1 MIAVLIGAALAMV
14 IALAGTPLVI
24 AYFRGHG
31 LSQSIRDDVAV
42 DHNETKA
49 GTPTMG
55 GTAIVLAAVIGFTVA
70 HVTEL
75 RFTPAG
81 GLIVFVFIGMAAVGF
96 VDDYIKVRMR
106 RSLGLSKTAKFLG
119 QATVAGV
126 FAWVGPTYA
135 GVPRNVSVVGE
146 LNLVTGLPLW
156 AYAIWVFL
164 ILAGFSNAV
173 NLTDGLDGLAAGSS
187 TLVLGAYTLI
197 GFWMSRNSVDYGFV
211 GQQESLDVAVVASAA
226 LAACAGFLWFNAPPA
241 RIYMGDTGSLALG
254 GLLAAIAMVTNT
266 QLLLVVLG
274 GLYVLETGSVMAQV
288 VAFRAFGQR
297 VLRMAPIHHHFELLG
312 WAETT
317 VVVRFWIIAGL
328 GVTVGLGLFYAE
340 WLGRVGV
347 TP

>member
-1 MIAVLIGAALAMV
+1 MISILIAGALAMV
-14 IALAGTPLVI
+14 VALAGTPLVV

-31 LSQSIRDDVAV
+31 LSQSIRDDVLV
-42 DHNETKA
+42 DHAETKA

-55 GTAIVLAAVIGFTVA
+55 GTAIVTAAVIGYAVA
-70 HVTEL
+70 HVTDL
-75 RFTPAG
+75 IFTPTAG
-81 GLIVFVFIGMAAVGF
+81 LVVFVFVGMAVVGF
-96 VDDYIKVRMR
+96 LDDYIKVRKR
-106 RSLGLSKTAKFLG
+106 RSLGLNKTAKFGG
-119 QATVAGV
+119 QAFVAIV
-126 FAWVGPTYA
+126 FAWVGPLVA
-135 GVPRNVSVVGE
+135 DVPRNISVVGE
-146 LNLVTGLPLW
+146 FVLVADLPVW
-156 AYAIWVFL
+156 AYAIWVFF
-164 ILAGFSNAV
+164 ILSGFSNAV

-187 TLVLGAYTLI
+187 TLVLGGYTLM
-197 GFWMSRNSVDYGFV
+197 GFWMFRNPSSYPFIGS
-211 GQQESLDVAVVASAA
+211 QQSLEVAVIAVAA

-274 GLYVLETGSVMAQV
+274 GLYVLETTSVLAQV
-288 VAFRAFGQR
+288 IAFRAFGRR

-340 WLGRVGV
+340 WIGRIGV
-347 TP
+347 SP

>member
-1 MIAVLIGAALAMV
+1 VIAVLISGALAMV

-31 LSQSIRDDVAV
+31 LSQSIRDDVLI
-42 DHNETKA
+42 DHAATKA

-55 GTAIVLAAVIGFTVA
+55 GTAIVLAAVIGFAVA

-81 GLIVFVFIGMAAVGF
+81 WLVVFVFVGMAGVGF
-96 VDDYIKVRMR
+96 LDDYIKVRMR
-106 RSLGLSKTAKFLG
+106 RSLGLTKTAKFLG
-119 QATVAGV
+119 QATVALV
-126 FAWVGPTYA
+126 FAWAGPVYA
-135 GVPRNVSVVGE
+135 DVPRNISLVGE
-146 LNLVTGLPLW
+146 LNLATDLPVW
-156 AYAIWVFL
+156 AYAVWVF
-164 ILAGFSNAV
+164 IVLAGFSNAV

-197 GFWMSRNSVDYGFV
+197 GFWMFRNPSSYAFIGS
-211 GQQESLDVAVVASAA
+211 QESLDVAVVAAA
-226 LAACAGFLWFNAPPA
+226 GLAACAGFLWFNAPPA

-254 GLLAAIAMVTNT
+254 GLLAALAMVTNT

-274 GLYVLETGSVMAQV
+274 GLFVLETSSVMAQV

-340 WLGRVGV
+340 WIGRVGV

>member
-1 MIAVLIGAALAMV
+1 VIAVLIGAALAMV

-31 LSQSIRDDVAV
+31 LSQSIRDDVEV
-42 DHNETKA
+42 DHTAKV

-55 GTAIVLAAVIGFTVA
+55 GTAIVLAAVIGYAVA

-75 RFTPAG
+75 QFTPAG
-81 GLIVFVFIGMAAVGF
+81 ALVAFVFVGMAAVGF

-106 RSLGLSKTAKFLG
+106 RSLGLSKTAKFVG
-119 QATVAGV
+119 QATVAAV
-126 FAWVGPTYA
+126 FAWVGPEFA
-135 GVPRNVSVVGE
+135 GVPRNISLVGD
-146 LNLVTGLPLW
+146 LNIVTDLPLW

-164 ILAGFSNAV
+164 ILSGFSNAV

-197 GFWMSRNSVDYGFV
+197 GFWMFRNPASYEFITTSASIDM
-211 GQQESLDVAVVASAA
+211 AVIAA
-226 LAACAGFLWFNAPPA
+226 ATLAACAGFLWFNAPPA

-254 GLLAAIAMVTNT
+254 GLLAAMAMVTNT

-274 GLYVLETGSVMAQV
+274 GLFVLETSSVMAQV
-288 VAFRAFGQR
+288 VAFRAFKRR

-317 VVVRFWIIAGL
+317 VVVRFWIIAGM

-340 WLGRVGV
+340 WIGRVGV
-347 TP
+347 SP